1 MPCCIKATMLLFTR
15 GGFIMGLLLGFMFG
29 SFVTLSV
36 VNVSCDVFAERWVN
50 GPPPANHL
58 PSNSAK
64 TAVER
69 GNDEIIV
76 PNSTCAWHPS
86 IGGCTYSSNYPIE
99 WSHPSAREHRLYDS
113 HAKCCADSFTNAY
126 CERVFDCNEEV
137 DDYNVTSIPI
147 LNDPKYSFI
156 DAIIPESLRAKYTTS
171 NLLFPITESMLRQS
185 RPIIG
190 NNERLHSYIRKL
202 HAGKCTTILF
212 MGGSVTRGHGAG
224 GVEGA
229 YPRFFIEWL
238 NHQYPCRQND
248 NASGTHVAKQT
259 TAQNSQ
265 TCFTTWSA
273 IRDASDSI
281 DLILME
287 FNVNDQFIPDLPHVL
302 EDKGVVGEMKEY
314 KSAWYLEALLRRLL
328 LLRKPDPV
336 AIITFNADYAAVP
349 WEEGSREEM
358 RRTLFHDSPEPSK
371 LWISAMYEIPTIS
384 ASLWMLPLASKG
396 GLARQFS
403 SSAENQYST
412 SNWHTDTCCHP
423 PYKGHLILS
432 LILAYNVVE
441 EERIMKKGIYSVDV
455 ERDLTA
461 ETGLLRE
468 PLYLSPS
475 EDSIYVRNFNSDN
488 AVEFNFEDPKGE
500 DMWKDKVV
508 SNEGW
513 EWYADNKDKDKYG
526 LIAKGTTGGQHIAF
540 ELTGGKYGI
549 IEVSFVIS
557 YENFGI
563 ALAWLDEG
571 ENNSRS
577 DMCNKEI
584 MVPLPIAKG
593 ELTSERLIAIWDEH
607 VSVSTVQILKHKL
620 LHGQRAILHFCH
632 TPHVEWNRKG
642 DENKFKLLG
651 VRVY

>member
-1 MPCCIKATMLLFTR
+1 M
-15 GGFIMGLLLGFMFG
+15 MGLLLGSMFG

-36 VNVSCDVFAERWVN
+36 VNVTCDVCAEQWVN
-50 GPPPANHL
+50 SPPHPNHL
-58 PSNSAK
+58 PLSSVMKSAI
-64 TAVER
+64 ER
-69 GNDEIIV
+69 EKDGRSSV
-76 PNSTCAWHPS
+76 VSNSTCIWHPR

-99 WSHPSAREHRLYDS
+99 WSHPAARAHRLYDS

-126 CERVFDCNEEV
+126 CERVFDCKEEI
-137 DDYNVTSIPI
+137 DYTAKLITVE
-147 LNDPKYSFI
+147 NDSKYSFI
-156 DAIIPESLRAKYTTS
+156 DAIIPESLSAKYTAS

-185 RPIIG
+185 RPIVG
-190 NNERLHSYIRKL
+190 NNERLHSYIRKV

-224 GVEGA
+224 GAEGA
-229 YPRFFIEWL
+229 YPKLFIEWL
-238 NHQYPCRQND
+238 NHRYPCKND
-248 NASGTHVAKQT
+248 NISGGDDVGTHVAKQT

-281 DLILME
+281 DLIVME

-349 WEEGSREEM
+349 WEDGSRDAM

-371 LWISAMYEIPTIS
+371 LWISAIYEIPTIS
-384 ASLWMLPLASKG
+384 ASIWMLPLASKVG
-396 GLARQFS
+396 RAQQFS
-403 SSAENQYST
+403 SSVENQYST

-423 PYKGHLILS
+423 PYKGHLILC
-432 LILAYNVVE
+432 LILAYTVVE
-441 EERIMKKGIYSVDV
+441 EEKIMRRGMYSVDV

-461 ETGLLRE
+461 ETGLLRD
-468 PLYLSPS
+468 PLYLSPE
-475 EDSIYVRNFNSDN
+475 EDSIYVRNFSSDN
-488 AVEFNFEDPKGE
+488 AVDINFEDSKGK
-500 DMWKDKVV
+500 DMWKNKVV
-508 SNEGW
+508 ANDGW

-526 LIAKGTTGGQHIAF
+526 LIVKGISGGQHIALT
-540 ELTGGKYGI
+540 LTGGKYGI

-563 ALAWLDEG
+563 ALAWLDE
-571 ENNSRS
+571 EQNNARS
-577 DMCNKEI
+577 ELCNTEI
-584 MVPLPIAKG
+584 MEVLPIAKG

-607 VSVSTVQILKHKL
+607 VSVPTVQILKHKL
-620 LHGQRAILHFCH
+620 LHGQSAILHFCH

-642 DENKFKLLG
+642 GENKFKLLG